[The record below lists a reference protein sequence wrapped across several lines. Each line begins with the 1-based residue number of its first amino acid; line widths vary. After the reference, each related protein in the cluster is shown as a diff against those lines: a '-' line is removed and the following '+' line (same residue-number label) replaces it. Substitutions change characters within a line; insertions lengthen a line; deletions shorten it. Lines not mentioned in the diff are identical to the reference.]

1 MYYSKQHGR
10 VRITRF
16 LLPMLACAV
25 LSPRAARCQDSSAES
40 NMMRGDRAE
49 LAITVHDSGGEPIS
63 GPAMVKI
70 YRAGVPSDQGATRK
84 GRAFFILNSLGDY
97 TVVVDAPGYET
108 TQKDVAVPVALKAEV
123 DIYLKRVAGANE
135 STGVPGR
142 PQLAPKAKEA
152 FDKGLQALS
161 ADKLKEAE
169 RYVGEAMML
178 APGHPD
184 VLYIQGVLDLKR
196 HNWASAQSVLEKA
209 TQIDPNHAR
218 AFAALGMAL
227 SNQGKYDDAIAPL
240 EKSLQLDA
248 AGGWETHWTLGKAYY
263 QHERYDEALK
273 MSQQALAESNG
284 KAPEV
289 DLLVAQSLTAVGRY
303 EDAARVLR
311 ELLKNHDDRPEAV
324 NARRWLERLTAD
336 GKIARE

>member
-1 MYYSKQHGR
+1 MQDSKQRTGWG
-10 VRITRF
+10 VAQGLLATALCAF
-16 LLPMLACAV
+16 LWPLPG
-25 LSPRAARCQDSSAES
+25 RCQDSSAES
-40 NMMRGDRAE
+40 NLMRGDRAE
-49 LAITVHDSGGEPIS
+49 LAITVRDNGGEPIS
-63 GPAMVKI
+63 APAIVKV
-70 YRAGVPSDQGATRK
+70 YRAGVLTDQGATRK
-84 GRAFFILNSLGDY
+84 GRAFFILNNLGDY
-97 TVVVDAPGYET
+97 AVEVAAPGYET
-108 TQKDVAVPVALKAEV
+108 VQKEVAVPVALKAEV
-123 DIYLKRVAGANE
+123 DVYLKRVAGTNE

-161 ADKLKEAE
+161 ADKLKDAE
-169 RYVGEAMML
+169 KYVGEAMQL

-196 HNWASAQSVLEKA
+196 RRWVDAQGTLEKA

-227 SNQGKYDDAIAPL
+227 SNQGKYDAAIPPL
-240 EKSLQLDA
+240 ERSLQLDA
-248 AGGWETHWTLGKAYY
+248 SGGWETHWALGKAYY
-263 QHERYDEALK
+263 QNARYDEALK
-273 MSQQALAESNG
+273 MSQQALEASNG

-289 DLLVAQSLTAVGRY
+289 DMLVAQSLVAVGHY
-303 EDAARVLR
+303 EDAGRVLR
-311 ELLKNHDDRPEAV
+311 EFLKKHGDRPEAA

>member
-1 MYYSKQHGR
+1 MWRWLLATTLCAFLWAVPGR
-10 VRITRF
+10 
-16 LLPMLACAV
+16 
-25 LSPRAARCQDSSAES
+25 SQDSSAES
-40 NMMRGDRAE
+40 NLMRGDRAE
-49 LAITVHDSGGEPIS
+49 LSITVRDNSGEAIS

-70 YRAGVPSDQGATRK
+70 YRSGVPTDQGATQK
-84 GRAFFILNSLGDY
+84 GRAFFILNSLGEY

-108 TQKDVAVPVALKAEV
+108 TQKDVSVPVALKAEV
-123 DIYLKRVAGANE
+123 DVVLKRAGVANQ

-152 FDKGLQALS
+152 FDKGLQALG

-169 RYVGEAMML
+169 KYVGEAMKL

-184 VLYIQGVLDLKR
+184 VLYVQGVLDLKER
-196 HNWASAQSVLEKA
+196 RWVEAQGVLEKA

-227 SNQGKYDDAIAPL
+227 SNQGKYAAAVAPL

-248 AGGWETHWTLGKAYY
+248 AGGWETHWALGKAYY
-263 QHERYDEALK
+263 QNARYDEALK
-273 MSQQALAESNG
+273 MSQQALEESNG

-289 DLLVAQSLTAVGRY
+289 DMLVAQSLAAVGRY
-303 EDAARVLR
+303 EDAGRVLR
-311 ELLKNHDDRPEAV
+311 EFLKNHEDRPEAA
-324 NARRWLERLTAD
+324 NARRWLERLAAD

>member
-1 MYYSKQHGR
+1 MLLYFFFWAIP
-10 VRITRF
+10 VRG
-16 LLPMLACAV
+16 
-25 LSPRAARCQDSSAES
+25 QDSSAES
-40 NMMRGDRAE
+40 NLMRGDRAE
-49 LAITVHDSGGEPIS
+49 LAITVRDNAGEPIS
-63 GPAMVKI
+63 APAMVKI

-84 GRAFFILNSLGDY
+84 GRAFFILNGLGDY
-97 TVVVDAPGYET
+97 MVVVDAPGYET
-108 TQKDVAVPVALKAEV
+108 AQKEVAVPVALKAEV
-123 DIYLKRVAGANE
+123 DVYLKRLAGANE
-135 STGVPGR
+135 TAGVPGR

-169 RYVGEAMML
+169 KYVGEAMQL

-184 VLYIQGVLDLKR
+184 VLYVQGVLDLKR
-196 HNWASAQSVLEKA
+196 HHWVEAQGVLEKA

-227 SNQGKYDDAIAPL
+227 SNQGKYAAAIPPL
-240 EKSLQLDA
+240 ERSLQLDV
-248 AGGWETHWTLGKAYY
+248 AGGWETHWALGKAYY
-263 QHERYDEALK
+263 QNGRYDEALK

-289 DLLVAQSLTAVGRY
+289 DMLAAQSLTAVGRY
-303 EDAARVLR
+303 EDAGRVLR
-311 ELLKNHDDRPEAV
+311 EFLKNHGDRPEAA